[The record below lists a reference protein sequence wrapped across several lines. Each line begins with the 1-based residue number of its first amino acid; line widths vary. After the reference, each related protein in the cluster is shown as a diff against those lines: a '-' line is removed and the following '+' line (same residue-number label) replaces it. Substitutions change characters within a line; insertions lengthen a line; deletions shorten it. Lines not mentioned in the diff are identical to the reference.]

1 MNKNKIIKKIL
12 IIFIL
17 IIIGILAPGFAR
29 ADSDREITS
38 FPVDVTYDEKFYAWG
53 ANTENAWGTGAS
65 NWVIVD
71 SLTDGGIEILASSS
85 NDQYLD
91 DEIYV
96 SVDEIVKNWFLLCCQ
111 LDTGLGSDEDLV
123 NYLGQRACYTKSSSY
138 VGNPMEAY
146 LLSNLEAGYGSPSHF
161 SSDNAYQRAWWYD
174 YVRIRG
180 SSRDS
185 VAGGYNGK

>member
-1 MNKNKIIKKIL
+1 MNENKVIRKIL

-17 IIIGILAPGFAR
+17 IIIGILAPGFAK

-53 ANTENAWGTGAS
+53 ANTKNAWGTGES

-85 NDQYLD
+85 NDENLD
-91 DEIYV
+91 DEIYI
-96 SVDEIVKNWFLLCCQ
+96 SVDQIVENWFLLCCQ
-111 LDTGLGSDEDLV
+111 LDTGLGSDQDLID
-123 NYLGQRACYTKSSSY
+123 YLGQRAKYTKTAEY

-146 LLSNLEAGYGSPSHF
+146 LLSNLEAGYGNPSHF
-161 SSDNAYQRAWWYD
+161 SADNAYQRAWWYD
-174 YVRIRG
+174 YTRL
-180 SSRDS
+180 
-185 VAGGYNGK
+185 